1 MAAKKKT
8 RTGKTASAP
17 KDPLDTPF
25 MRQFLEIKK
34 QYPDS
39 ILFFRMGDFYEL
51 FLEDAQIAA
60 PIMDVALTKRQNEI
74 PMAGVPYHS
83 SETYLA
89 RLLAAGKRVAIAEQE
104 ADPENPKLM
113 RRRVRRV
120 MTPATLVEESLLEG
134 AGHNYLMSVVPGDDR
149 IGLAFCD
156 VSTGD
161 FFCQEVELDRQD
173 DGEGAADAA
182 LRTILRDYY
191 FKYAPREILCPTES
205 LKRVRAIFAHVEQAC
220 VPIEDW
226 KSSPTE
232 GRRQIEQKFKSNL
245 KGLGFSE
252 DAAYALGAVSLVI
265 HYVSYN
271 FPGDD
276 VRLSSPVYREV
287 RSRYML
293 LDEQTIRNLDLLH
306 NTQEGGTSRTLYG
319 VLDRCHTPV
328 GKRYL
333 REALLAPLLDSGE
346 IQERLDLVENLA
358 GDRGLRESLSGEL
371 KKVYDLERVLS
382 RMATGRGQPRDF
394 GSLRATVAAGGALQK
409 LFQEHGRG
417 GLSAG
422 TKNAKGTKKAETA
435 KDAAA
440 SGELISVGKELQ
452 DLAAHMQA
460 TVVDE
465 PPAVLNNAPFVRDG
479 VDEELD
485 RAREASQRGSRWVA
499 EFETAEREK
508 TGITA
513 LRVKYNKIHGYF
525 IEISKGQADQAP
537 ADYRRRQTLV
547 GYERFTSERLEELQ
561 TTLLEADEIIARV
574 EGRIFQDLCAIFL
587 EQGDRIKELMHS
599 IARIDFLLSLASQAV
614 RHGWTRPILD
624 SEGGLSIEAGRH
636 PVVEEYLDSGEQ
648 FIPNDVHLDERE
660 RSFAVIT
667 GPNMAGKSTY
677 IRQLGLIQLLSQVG
691 SFVPARSARL
701 PVADRIFTRIGAQD
715 NLTRGESTFF
725 VEMLEA
731 ARILNQCTERSLVI
745 MDEVGRG
752 TSTYDGI
759 SLAWAIVEYL
769 SDPEG
774 PRPLTV
780 FATHYHEL
788 TALSEREGIF
798 NLTMDVQER
807 DGQVIF
813 LHRVREGAADR
824 SYGIHVARL
833 AGLPETV
840 LARAEQKLAELEQ
853 DLERDREDTRRKSK
867 HSRKAGARGE
877 QTMLF

>member
-1 MAAKKKT
+1 MKHVKKKT
-8 RTGKTASAP
+8 RSGKSAAAP

-34 QYPDS
+34 LYPDS

-83 SETYLA
+83 SDTYLA

-120 MTPATLVEESLLEG
+120 MTPATLVEESLLDG
-134 AGHNYLMSVVPGDDR
+134 VGHNFLMSVVPGEDR
-149 IGLAFCD
+149 VGLALCD

-161 FFCQEVELDRQD
+161 FFCQEVELDAEGQNGSAQD
-173 DGEGAADAA
+173 SAGPDAA
-182 LRTILRDYY
+182 LRTVLRDYY
-191 FKYAPREILCPTES
+191 YKYAPREILAPTES
-205 LKRVRAIFAHVEQAC
+205 IKRLRAIFTDAQEAC
-220 VPIEDW
+220 VPVEDW
-226 KSSPTE
+226 KASPTE

-245 KGLGFSE
+245 KGLGFAD
-252 DAAYALGAVSLVI
+252 DAAWALGAVSLVI
-265 HYVSYN
+265 HYVTYN

-276 VRLSSPVYREV
+276 VRLGPPVFREI
-287 RSRYML
+287 RNRYML
-293 LDEQTIRNLDLLH
+293 LDEQSIRNLDLLH
-306 NTQEGGTSRTLYG
+306 NTQEGGTSRTLFG
-319 VLDRCHTPV
+319 VLDRCHTPA
-328 GKRYL
+328 GKRFL
-333 REALLAPLLDSGE
+333 REALLGPLLDRDE
-346 IQERLDLVENLA
+346 IEGRLNLVEDLA
-358 GDRGLRESLSGEL
+358 GDIALRENLSAEL

-394 GSLRATVAAGGALQK
+394 ASLRTTVRAGEALQLLFDGNSENAGGRASK
-409 LFQEHGRG
+409 SAKPGRE
-417 GLSAG
+417 S
-422 TKNAKGTKKAETA
+422 
-435 KDAAA
+435 
-440 SGELISVGKELQ
+440 LIAVGKELLE
-452 DLAAHMQA
+452 LAAHMQQQ
-460 TVVDE
+460 VVDE
-465 PPAVLNNAPFVRDG
+465 PPAILHNARFVRDG

-485 RAREASQRGSRWVA
+485 RAREASLRGSRWVA

-561 TTLLEADEIIARV
+561 TTLLEADEIITRV
-574 EGRIFQDLCAIFL
+574 EARIFQDLCGLFL
-587 EQGDRIKELMHS
+587 EHGDRIKTLMLQ
-599 IARIDFLLSLASQAV
+599 IARIDFLLSLANQAV
-614 RHGWTRPILD
+614 RHGWTRPELTD
-624 SEGGLSIEAGRH
+624 DTAGELAIEAGRH
-636 PVVEEYLDSGEQ
+636 PVVEEYLESGEQ
-648 FIPNDVHLDERE
+648 FIPNDVRLDSEL

-677 IRQLGLIQLLSQVG
+677 IRQLGLIQLLAQVG
-691 SFVPARSARL
+691 SFVPAKSARL

-725 VEMLEA
+725 VEMLET

-769 SDPEG
+769 TDPDG
-774 PRPLTV
+774 PQPLTV

-788 TALSEREGIF
+788 TALAEREGIF

-833 AGLPETV
+833 AGLPESV
-840 LARAEQKLAELEQ
+840 LARAEQKLVELEQ
-853 DLERDREDTRRKSK
+853 DLERDREDTRRKSRGG
-867 HSRKAGARGE
+867 RKSAARNE
-877 QTMLF
+877 QAMLF

>member
-1 MAAKKKT
+1 
-8 RTGKTASAP
+8 S
-17 KDPLDTPF
+17 
-25 MRQFLEIKK
+25 
-34 QYPDS
+34 
-39 ILFFRMGDFYEL
+39 
-51 FLEDAQIAA
+51 
-60 PIMDVALTKRQNEI
+60 
-74 PMAGVPYHS
+74 
-83 SETYLA
+83 
-89 RLLAAGKRVAIAEQE
+89 
-104 ADPENPKLM
+104 
-113 RRRVRRV
+113 
-120 MTPATLVEESLLEG
+120 PATLVEESLLDG
-134 AGHNYLMSVVPGDDR
+134 AGHNYLMSVVPGDDTV
-149 IGLAFCD
+149 GLAFCD

-161 FFCQEVELDRQD
+161 FFCQEVALENSAQ
-173 DGEGAADAA
+173 GGGGIQNEKPDAA
-182 LRTILRDYY
+182 LRTVLRDYY
-191 FKYAPREILCPTES
+191 YKYAPREILAPTDA
-205 LKRVRAIFAHVEQAC
+205 LKRVRAVFAGAQQAC

-226 KSSPTE
+226 KASPTE
-232 GRRQIEQKFKSNL
+232 GRRQIEQKFKRNL
-245 KGLGFSE
+245 KGLGFAE

-265 HYVSYN
+265 HYVNHN

-276 VRLSSPVYREV
+276 VRLSPPVFREV

-306 NTQEGGTSRTLYG
+306 NTQEGGSSRTLYG

-328 GKRYL
+328 GKRFL
-333 REALLAPLLDSGE
+333 REALLAPLLDAAE
-346 IQERLDLVENLA
+346 IQERLNLVEHLA
-358 GDRGLRESLSGEL
+358 GDRELREGLSAEL

-394 GSLRATVAAGGALQK
+394 GSLRSTIAAGAELQQLFAAGGAPAQ
-409 LFQEHGRG
+409 GD
-417 GLSAG
+417 SV
-422 TKNAKGTKKAETA
+422 
-435 KDAAA
+435 KDAGA
-440 SGELISVGKELQ
+440 LISVGKELR
-452 DLAAHMQA
+452 DLAAHMWT

-465 PPAVLNNAPFVRDG
+465 PPAILNNAPFVRDG
-479 VDEELD
+479 IDEELD
-485 RAREASQRGSRWVA
+485 RAREASLRGSRWVA
-499 EFETAEREK
+499 EFETAERKK

-537 ADYRRRQTLV
+537 EDYRRRQTLV
-547 GYERFTSERLEELQ
+547 GYERFTSDRLEELQ

-574 EGRIFQDLCAIFL
+574 EGRIFQDLCAVFL
-587 EQGDRIKELMHS
+587 DHGDRIKDLMAS

-614 RHGWTRPILD
+614 RHGWTRPLLVD
-624 SEGGLSIEAGRH
+624 DGGLLIEAGRH
-636 PVVEEYLDSGEQ
+636 PVVEEYLAVGEQ
-648 FIPNDVHLDERE
+648 FIPNDVNLDNEE

-677 IRQLGLIQLLSQVG
+677 IRQLGLIQLLAQVG

-725 VEMLEA
+725 VEMLET

-769 SDPEG
+769 SDSEG

-813 LHRVREGAADR
+813 LHCVREGAADR

-840 LARAEQKLAELEQ
+840 LTRAEEKLAELEQ
-853 DLERDREDTRRKSK
+853 DLERDREYTRRKSRGG
-867 HSRKAGARGE
+867 RKSGARGE
-877 QTMLF
+877 QTLLF